1 MFLWVCGVLITIG
14 SLRLHVGTF
23 ENPGM
28 GLFPLL
34 TGILLGLLSGGLF
47 IRCLLKRPSEREEPF
62 WGRERQWWKVISTVL
77 VMVLYAVT
85 MDRLGFL
92 FVTFLLLLFLFKA
105 IGTLNWKISLAGAI
119 LTSSISHL
127 LFKVLLN
134 VQLPIGPWGI

>member
-1 MFLWVCGVLITIG
+1 MCGVLITFG

-23 ENPGM
+23 ENPGL

-47 IRCLLKRPSEREEPF
+47 IRSLLKSPSKTEESL
-62 WGRERQWWKVISTVL
+62 GGHGRQWQKVVSTVV
-77 VMVLYAVT
+77 VMVLYAIT

-105 IGTLNWKISLAGAI
+105 IGTLSWKLSLAGAI
-119 LTSSISHL
+119 LTSSVCHL

-134 VQLPIGPWGI
+134 VQLPVGPWGI